1 MEGIQE
7 GIFSGGGILRSLSRK
22 FRKTSSYDWNLIA
35 IVAPGGAT
43 GNRICFDVL
52 VLSCYFTGFW
62 GNSYFPCSRPSLGH
76 STGNNLPASS
86 GVLKANKASGI
97 RQNGIS
103 S

>member
-43 GNRICFDVL
+43 GNRICFVQQEPRRHVPD
-52 VLSCYFTGFW
+52 SFHR
-62 GNSYFPCSRPSLGH
+62 S
-76 STGNNLPASS
+76 
-86 GVLKANKASGI
+86 
-97 RQNGIS
+97 
-103 S
+103 